1 MRPQRRGQRTHCQF
15 HMPATLVAPK
25 GARDHSTQRSWQ
37 APHPL
42 SLLSAT
48 PRRPPAGPRSGDNP
62 AHPLQ
67 PLVLMQVGPPLRRPA
82 SPRPGSGEC
91 KAGSPWW
98 PWTGAAGLQKAG
110 RQEAHGRQLLAW
122 PTGCG
127 HPRGSPHPQTAT
139 PAHPCQGA
147 DLQARDALGAEK
159 AWPQFP
165 LGKAKGGKPRLGTAC
180 PPGREELG
188 KAPHGSLAQGACVRG
203 TRQMLLQLVVWRS
216 APELGQQDLGDM
228 GTQET

>member
-1 MRPQRRGQRTHCQF
+1 MGMVGRPPH
-15 HMPATLVAPK
+15 P
-25 GARDHSTQRSWQ
+25 Q
-37 APHPL
+37 AP
-42 SLLSAT
+42 
-48 PRRPPAGPRSGDNP
+48 PRALCCVTAST
-62 AHPLQ
+62 
-67 PLVLMQVGPPLRRPA
+67 PA

-110 RQEAHGRQLLAW
+110 RQEAHGRRLLAW

-147 DLQARDALGAEK
+147 DLQACDALGAEK

-180 PPGREELG
+180 PPGRAELG

-203 TRQMLLQLVVWRS
+203 ARQMLLQLGVWRS
-216 APELGQQDLGDM
+216 APELGWQDLGDM